1 MFKYTDVPFLSAVNI
16 PGLQLLI
23 EQCYPQHKFAVSY
36 KVGKMVGRVINETLM
51 EVEHTPPIHKKILD
65 VLPGISGGVA
75 RVMIGQPFDTIK
87 TRLQV
92 LGKGTALAKTL
103 PPEYVYNNSMDC
115 VRKMMKNE
123 GPFSLYKGT
132 VAPLF
137 GNMLLLGIHFPVF
150 SNTRKY
156 LEQND
161 PKGQFNAFKV
171 WASGAAAGAAGSL
184 VSCPV
189 ELVRTKM
196 QMQRRAAL
204 VGTVAQGAAS
214 AGATEVFYKGSADC
228 LKQVLTRHGI
238 TGLYRGYTSTI
249 IRDMQGYGWFFL
261 GYEGTTYLL
270 AGPGHSKADLHY
282 WQVLVAGVMAG
293 FGLWGSMFPIDTVKS
308 KMQADNL
315 ANKTYSTSMDCVKKT
330 IAAEGQTGL
339 WRGFSAA
346 MYRAIPVNA
355 GIFAAVEG
363 TRQVINYYDN
373 KLKQV
378 YKDELA
384 QEAAAV

>member
-1 MFKYTDVPFLSAVNI
+1 
-16 PGLQLLI
+16 
-23 EQCYPQHKFAVSY
+23 
-36 KVGKMVGRVINETLM
+36 MVARTINETLND
-51 EVEHTPPIHKKILD
+51 VEHTPPVHKKILD
-65 VLPGISGGVA
+65 ILPGISGGVA

-123 GPFSLYKGT
+123 GAFSLYKGT
-132 VAPLF
+132 VAPLV
-137 GNMLLLGIHFPVF
+137 GNMVLLGIHFPVF

-161 PKGQFNAFKV
+161 PKGEFSALKV

-184 VSCPV
+184 VSTPV

-204 VGTVAQGAAS
+204 VSTVGSA

-228 LKQVLTRHGI
+228 FKQVLLRHGI
-238 TGLYRGYTSTI
+238 SGLYRGYTSTLV
-249 IRDMQGYGWFFL
+249 RDMQGYGWFFL
-261 GYEGTTYLL
+261 GYEATTYLL
-270 AGPGHSKADLHY
+270 AGPGHTKADLQY
-282 WQVLVAGVMAG
+282 WQVLLAGVMAG
-293 FGLWGSMFPIDTVKS
+293 FGLWGSMFPIDTIKS
-308 KMQADNL
+308 KLQADNL
-315 ANKTYSTSMDCVKKT
+315 ANKSYSSTMDCVRKT
-330 IAAEGQTGL
+330 VKAEGQSGL

-355 GIFAAVEG
+355 GIFAAVEA
-363 TRQVINYYDN
+363 TRQAINYYDS
-373 KLKQV
+373 KV
-378 YKDELA
+378 
-384 QEAAAV
+384 EAVSEMSDKSTATL